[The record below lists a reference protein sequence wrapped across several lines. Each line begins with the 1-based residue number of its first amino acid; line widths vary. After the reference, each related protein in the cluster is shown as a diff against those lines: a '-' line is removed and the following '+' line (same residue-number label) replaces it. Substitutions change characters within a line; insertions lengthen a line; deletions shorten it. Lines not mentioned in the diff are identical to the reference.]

1 MKLIIRVIIKYSRA
15 VSSIN
20 LDIWQSDDSN
30 IGVQPLNWLIIAE
43 KIKFKDVPEG
53 FTSTLFGIEF
63 CRNIQVDQNIDFK
76 HEI

>member
-43 KIKFKDVPEG
+43 KIKLKDVPEG
-53 FTSTLFGIEF
+53 CTFTLFGIEF